1 VLLLLNVHD
10 FEILKI
16 CIILIYIYKYIY
28 IYIYNQLKISHPSL
42 TKLPINTAGIITS
55 EANNTPLN
63 KYIYVKYVASSA
75 PAATP
80 SNIVCLATT
89 SPNPSA
95 AVLITFYSVVPA
107 SVLKTLF
114 PIASNFVVP
123 PVLISLLPYANDPE
137 TTPPTVDSSK
147 PYYLDTFLE
156 IDLTSF
162 TLNSPPLF

>member
-1 VLLLLNVHD
+1 M
-10 FEILKI
+10 
-16 CIILIYIYKYIY
+16 
-28 IYIYNQLKISHPSL
+28 
-42 TKLPINTAGIITS
+42 TS
-55 EANNTPLN
+55 DANKTPLN

-89 SPNPSA
+89 STAASA
-95 AVLITFYSVVPA
+95 AVLTTFYSVVPA
-107 SVLKTLF
+107 SVLNTLF

-123 PVLISLLPYANDPE
+123 PELTSLLPYAIAPD
-137 TTPPTVDSSK
+137 TTPPTVDSST
-147 PYYLDTFLE
+147 PYYLDTFFE